1 MFTLNLVR
9 YLSKLDLLFFWGAGR
24 WWRAEEEGCSA
35 QAPPRGGGTAVQL
48 TTRYRPSAPQRGGGT
63 AVQLTTRYRP
73 SAPKGW
79 RHRSSAHNQ
88 VQTKRISTFFYNTVF
103 IIIFVKKKFS

>member
-48 TTRYRPSAPQRGGGT
+48 TTRYRPSAP
-63 AVQLTTRYRP
+63 
-73 SAPKGW
+73 KGW

-88 VQTKRISTFFYNTVF
+88 VQTKRISTFFITLF
-103 IIIFVKKKFS
+103 L

>member
-48 TTRYRPSAPQRGGGT
+48 TTRYRPSAPKGVEAPQFSSQPGTDQAPLRGGGT

-73 SAPKGW
+73 SG
-79 RHRSSAHNQ
+79 S
-88 VQTKRISTFFYNTVF
+88 VLFL
-103 IIIFVKKKFS
+103 